1 VILGRA
7 SRLVQE
13 LFYVKLQVFCLFF
26 CLFARKV
33 VLLPTQGLKS
43 FFKNDKM
50 KRKTCKMRT
59 LAMIMAVF
67 SSVAAMGQSEKKNSE
82 PDWLKDFTSRI
93 TLNGYAQGG
102 WSYQNPNGEPT
113 NAYNL
118 KRTLLWAKARITDR
132 WSFMF
137 MHDFSSV
144 VQEFYTDYRL
154 SKGNELTVRLG
165 QFKHSYSMENP
176 LSPTQLEL
184 IDVYSQAV
192 LYLAGEGPDPLN
204 GVNYGRDMGLEIY
217 GDLAKGLVH
226 YELALMSGQG
236 INRRDLNNQ
245 KDFIAKLEL
254 RPMLGFRV
262 VASGYLGTGCA
273 VNKAAWNPD
282 IQVGD
287 NYKRNRYSVG
297 AEYKTQAYTGSKYK
311 EARPASIRA
320 EWLGGQDGDVG
331 SRGGYA
337 TVCIPVVDALDVVA
351 SGETFDRN
359 TKVDGWDQTNLTL
372 GLQYWFYKKCRLQL
386 QYTRCLC
393 GENIS
398 SKDYDWLQAQVQVAF

>member
-1 VILGRA
+1 MKLLAVVMAMA
-7 SRLVQE
+7 SSLTASAQ
-13 LFYVKLQVFCLFF
+13 Q
-26 CLFARKV
+26 
-33 VLLPTQGLKS
+33 
-43 FFKNDKM
+43 
-50 KRKTCKMRT
+50 
-59 LAMIMAVF
+59 
-67 SSVAAMGQSEKKNSE
+67 KNSE
-82 PDWLKDFTSRI
+82 IDWTKDFTSRI

-102 WSYQNPNGEPT
+102 WSYQNPNDKPQ

-144 VQEFYTDYRL
+144 VQEYYTDYRL
-154 SKGNELTVRLG
+154 SKGNELTVRFG
-165 QFKHSYSMENP
+165 QFKHSYTMENP
-176 LSPTQLEL
+176 MSPTQLEL
-184 IDVYSQAV
+184 VDVYSQAV

-204 GVNYGRDMGLEIY
+204 GVNYGRDMGLEVY

-236 INRRDLNNQ
+236 INRKDQNNQ

-254 RPMLGFRV
+254 RPVDGFRV

-273 VNKAAWNPD
+273 VGTAAWNPE
-282 IQVGD
+282 INVGD

-297 AEYKTQAYTGSKYK
+297 AEYKTQPYTGSKYK

-320 EWLGGQDGDVG
+320 EWLGGQDGNVG
-331 SRGGYA
+331 SRGGYV
-337 TVCIPVVDALDVVA
+337 TTTIPLVDALDIVA

-359 TKVDGWDQTNLTL
+359 TKVDGWDQTNLTV
-372 GLQYWFYKKCRLQL
+372 GLQYWFYKKCRMQL
-386 QYTRCLC
+386 QYTRCMC
-393 GENIS
+393 GDMIG
-398 SKDYDWLQAQVQVAF
+398 KDYNWLQAQMQVAF

>member
-1 VILGRA
+1 
-7 SRLVQE
+7 
-13 LFYVKLQVFCLFF
+13 
-26 CLFARKV
+26 
-33 VLLPTQGLKS
+33 
-43 FFKNDKM
+43 M
-50 KRKTCKMRT
+50 KRKTCKMKL
-59 LAMIMAVF
+59 LAVMMMMGSSLMASAQQK
-67 SSVAAMGQSEKKNSE
+67 SSEI
-82 PDWLKDFTSRI
+82 DWTKDFTSRI

-102 WSYQNPNGEPT
+102 WSYQNPNDKPQ

-132 WSFMF
+132 WSFLF

-165 QFKHSYSMENP
+165 QFQHSYTMENP
-176 LSPTQLEL
+176 MSPTQLEL
-184 IDVYSQAV
+184 VDVYSQAV

-204 GVNYGRDMGLEIY
+204 GVNYGRDMGLEVY

-236 INRRDLNNQ
+236 VNRKDLNNQ

-254 RPMLGFRV
+254 RPVDGFRV

-273 VNKAAWNPD
+273 VGTAAWNPE
-282 IQVGD
+282 INVGD

-297 AEYKTQAYTGSKYK
+297 AEYKTQPYTGSKYK

-320 EWLGGQDGDVG
+320 EWLGGQDGNVG
-331 SRGGYA
+331 SRGGYV
-337 TVCIPVVDALDVVA
+337 TTTIPVVDALDIVA

-359 TKVDGWDQTNLTL
+359 TKVDGWDQTNLTV
-372 GLQYWFYKKCRLQL
+372 GLQYWFYKKCRMQL
-386 QYTRCLC
+386 QYTRCMC
-393 GENIS
+393 GDMIG
-398 SKDYDWLQAQVQVAF
+398 KDYNWLQAQMQVAF

>member
-1 VILGRA
+1 
-7 SRLVQE
+7 
-13 LFYVKLQVFCLFF
+13 
-26 CLFARKV
+26 
-33 VLLPTQGLKS
+33 
-43 FFKNDKM
+43 
-50 KRKTCKMRT
+50 
-59 LAMIMAVF
+59 MAV
-67 SSVAAMGQSEKKNSE
+67 VAGLVASLSLMAQQSQGE
-82 PDWLKDFTSRI
+82 PDWMKDLTSRI
-93 TLNGYAQGG
+93 TLNGYAQAG
-102 WSYQNPNGEPT
+102 WSYQNPNGKSQ
-113 NAYNL
+113 NSYNL

-132 WSFMF
+132 WSFLF

-154 SKGNELTVRLG
+154 SKGSEMTVRFG

-204 GVNYGRDMGLEIY
+204 GVNYGRDLGLEVY
-217 GDLAKGLVH
+217 GDLANGMAH

-236 INRRDLNNQ
+236 INRKDRNNQ

-254 RPMLGFRV
+254 RPMDGFRV
-262 VASGYLGTGCA
+262 VASGYLGTGNA
-273 VNKAAWNPD
+273 VGTAAWNPG

-320 EWLGGQDGDVG
+320 EWLGGQDGKVG
-331 SRGGYA
+331 SRGGYV
-337 TVCIPVVDALDVVA
+337 TVCVPMADALDMVA
-351 SGETFDRN
+351 SAETYNRN
-359 TKVDGWDQTNLTL
+359 TKVDGWDQSNLTV
-372 GLQYWFYKKCRLQL
+372 GLQYWYYKKCRLQL
-386 QYTRCLC
+386 QYTRCLL
-393 GENIS
+393 GDQLG
-398 SKDYDWLQAQVQVAF
+398 KDYDWLQAQVQVAF

>member
-1 VILGRA
+1 
-7 SRLVQE
+7 
-13 LFYVKLQVFCLFF
+13 
-26 CLFARKV
+26 
-33 VLLPTQGLKS
+33 
-43 FFKNDKM
+43 M
-50 KRKTCKMRT
+50 KRKTCKMKL
-59 LAMIMAVF
+59 LAVMMMMGSSLMASAQQK
-67 SSVAAMGQSEKKNSE
+67 SSEI
-82 PDWLKDFTSRI
+82 DWTKDFTSRI

-102 WSYQNPNGEPT
+102 WSYQNPNDKPQ

-132 WSFMF
+132 WSFLF

-165 QFKHSYSMENP
+165 QFKHSYTMENP
-176 LSPTQLEL
+176 MSPTQLEL
-184 IDVYSQAV
+184 VDVYSQAV

-204 GVNYGRDMGLEIY
+204 GVNYGRDMGLEVY

-236 INRRDLNNQ
+236 VNHKDLNNQ

-254 RPMLGFRV
+254 RPVDGFRV

-273 VNKAAWNPD
+273 VGTAAWNPE
-282 IQVGD
+282 INVGD

-297 AEYKTQAYTGSKYK
+297 AEYKTQPYTGSKYK

-320 EWLGGQDGDVG
+320 EWLGGQDGNVG
-331 SRGGYA
+331 SRGGYVTTA
-337 TVCIPVVDALDVVA
+337 IPVVDALDIVA

-359 TKVDGWDQTNLTL
+359 TKVDGWDQTNLTV
-372 GLQYWFYKKCRLQL
+372 GLQYWFYKKCRMQL
-386 QYTRCLC
+386 QYTRCMC
-393 GENIS
+393 GDMIG
-398 SKDYDWLQAQVQVAF
+398 KDYNWLQAQMQVAF

>member
-1 VILGRA
+1 MMSARH
-7 SRLVQE
+7 RR
-13 LFYVKLQVFCLFF
+13 
-26 CLFARKV
+26 FA
-33 VLLPTQGLKS
+33 LL
-43 FFKNDKM
+43 
-50 KRKTCKMRT
+50 RT
-59 LAMIMAVF
+59 LAVMLAVF
-67 SSVAAMGQSEKKNSE
+67 SSVAAMGQSKKGE
-82 PDWLKDFTSRI
+82 TDWMKDFTSRI

-102 WSYQNPNGEPT
+102 WSYQNPNGKPT

-144 VQEFYTDYRL
+144 VQEFYTDYRI

-165 QFKHSYSMENP
+165 QFKHSYSMEK
-176 LSPTQLEL
+176 
-184 IDVYSQAV
+184 
-192 LYLAGEGPDPLN
+192 
-204 GVNYGRDMGLEIY
+204 NYGRDMGLEVF
-217 GDLAKGLVH
+217 GDLAKGVVH

-254 RPMLGFRV
+254 RPMPGFRV

-273 VNKAAWNPD
+273 VNTAAWNPD

-287 NYKRNRYSVG
+287 NYKRNRYSIG
-297 AEYKTQAYTGSKYK
+297 AEYKTEPYAGSKYK

-337 TVCIPVVDALDVVA
+337 TVSIPVVDALEHEGGWLGSDQPDTGTAILVLQEVPCAVA
-351 SGETFDRN
+351 VHPLPLRREY
-359 TKVDGWDQTNLTL
+359 QLE
-372 GLQYWFYKKCRLQL
+372 GLRLAAGTGAGGIL
-386 QYTRCLC
+386 I
-393 GENIS
+393 EN
-398 SKDYDWLQAQVQVAF
+398 

>member
-1 VILGRA
+1 MTK
-7 SRLVQE
+7 E
-13 LFYVKLQVFCLFF
+13 HLFRT
-26 CLFARKV
+26 A
-33 VLLPTQGLKS
+33 
-43 FFKNDKM
+43 
-50 KRKTCKMRT
+50 T
-59 LAMIMAVF
+59 LAVFMAVL
-67 SSVAAMGQSEKKNSE
+67 SSQAAMGQQEQKE
-82 PDWLKDFTSRI
+82 DEWLKDFTSRV
-93 TLNGYAQGG
+93 TFNGYAQGG
-102 WSYQNPNGEPT
+102 WAYQDQNGKAT
-113 NAYNL
+113 NSYNL

-154 SKGNELTVRLG
+154 TRNKAMTVRLG

-204 GVNYGRDMGLEIY
+204 GVNYGRDMGLEVF
-217 GDLAKGLVH
+217 GDLANNHLH

-236 INRRDLNNQ
+236 INRKDQNNQ
-245 KDFIAKLEL
+245 KDFIAKLEVKPVDGL
-254 RPMLGFRV
+254 RF

-273 VNKAAWNPD
+273 VGKAAWNPT
-282 IQVGD
+282 INVGD

-297 AEYKTQAYTGSKYK
+297 AEYKTRSYTGSKYK

-320 EWLGGQDGDVG
+320 EWLGGEDGDVG
-331 SRGGYA
+331 SRGGYI
-337 TVCIPVVDALDVVA
+337 TTCIPVVDALDVVA

-359 TKVDGWDQTNLTL
+359 TKVDGWDQTNLTV
-372 GLQYWFYKKCRLQL
+372 GLQYWFYKKCRLQM

-393 GENIS
+393 GDQIG
-398 SKDYDWLQAQVQVAF
+398 KDYNWLQAQVQVAF